1 MPTVHYYLG
10 RPARVW
16 ISANSRRSP
25 ARQAHKGSG
34 RVRNGISGQPAR
46 GFTPSV
52 PAAAHGSAA
61 AYSRRDG
68 HRKSSVTAT
77 SGLPPGAAPAGG
89 LLARRRIAIA
99 RFGADV
105 AAAGGIGPALAA
117 GLDPAGYP
125 VVPGGVP
132 QAWERAQVYLGL
144 CERYQELYQE
154 LYQAQV
160 ADLHLLMASVLG
172 CSLPLPHRRP

>member
-1 MPTVHYYLG
+1 MTIVHYYLG
-10 RPARVW
+10 RPAHVW
-16 ISANSRRSP
+16 IAANSRRSP

-34 RVRNGISGQPAR
+34 GVRNGIPGKAAR

-52 PAAAHGSAA
+52 PAAAHGSTDAS
-61 AYSRRDG
+61 SRRADN
-68 HRKSSVTAT
+68 RKPSVTAT
-77 SGLPPGAAPAGG
+77 SGLPPAPAGG

-117 GLDPAGYP
+117 GLDPADYL

-132 QAWERAQVYLGL
+132 QAGERAQVYLGL
-144 CERYQELYQE
+144 CERYQELYQ
-154 LYQAQV
+154 AQV
-160 ADLHLLMASVLG
+160 AGLHLLMATVPAPSG
-172 CSLPLPHRRP
+172 PRPAG